1 MLRLYNNEQGDIMAY
16 KLSKWDLSQLYSG
29 YDSPEL
35 ENAFDMIEE
44 QVASFEG
51 VRNKL
56 TPEISTE
63 QFMDVMKADETSTRI
78 ANKLYSFAGL
88 SFTADTQDQKAQA
101 LQARVM
107 QFLAENQNRTLF
119 FSLWWKELDDAN
131 AERLMDASG
140 DYRYY
145 LEAMRLY
152 KPHTLSEAEEKII
165 NLKNVTGVSALGNLY
180 DSITN
185 RYVYKMKVGGKEKE
199 MTAGELYSYRYS
211 TDPAVRA
218 ASYQSQFKVLSA
230 DGNILGQI
238 YQTILRDWHSENIN
252 LRKFKN
258 SIAPRNLSND
268 VPDEAVE
275 ALLSVARKNVGIF
288 QRYFKMKAKHLGMKK
303 IRRYDIYAPL
313 AASKKTYEWDT
324 AVNMVLDAFQGFSP
338 KVAELAKRVFDQNR
352 IDSEVRKGKRG
363 GAFCWG
369 FLPEET
375 PYVLVNYQ
383 GNSREVATLA
393 HELGHAIHAML
404 AEHHSTYTF
413 HSSLPLAETAS
424 TFAEMV
430 LIDKLLTEEK
440 DESVRRDILFKQMD
454 DAYATIMRQSY
465 FALFEK
471 TAHELTQKNA
481 SVDDLANAYLENLKE
496 QFGDSLELSDEFKWE
511 WVGIPH
517 IYQTPFYV
525 YAYAF
530 GQLLVLALYQQFKAE
545 GESFKPKYLKIL
557 SAGGSESPE
566 RILSEA
572 GINIRDAKFWQGGF
586 DVLEK
591 LVTELEKLPVEK
603 AKRDAKSV
611 KSKAAKPAAKKTVKK
626 SVKKAVAKKVVKAK
640 KKK

>member
-1 MLRLYNNEQGDIMAY
+1 MAY
-16 KLSKWDLSQLYSG
+16 KLSKWDLSQIYPG

-35 ENAFDMIEE
+35 ENAFDMLEE

-56 TPEISTE
+56 TPDISTE
-63 QFMDVMKADETSTRI
+63 QFMQIMNANEAMTRI
-78 ANKLYSFAGL
+78 GSKLYAFAGL
-88 SFTADTQDQKAQA
+88 SFTADTQDQKAQS
-101 LQARVM
+101 LQARAM
-107 QFLAENQNRTLF
+107 QFLAQIQNRTLF
-119 FSLWWKELDDAN
+119 FSLWWKEIDEEN
-131 AERLMDASG
+131 AKRLMDASG

-145 LEAMRLY
+145 LEAMRNF
-152 KPHTLSEAEEKII
+152 KPHTLSEAEEKIV

-185 RYVYKMKVGGKEKE
+185 RYVFKMKVDGKEKE
-199 MTAGELYSYRYS
+199 MTAAELFSYRYS

-218 ASYQSQFKVLSA
+218 ASYQAQFKLYA
-230 DGNILGQI
+230 EDGPILGQI
-238 YQTILRDWHSENIN
+238 YQTILRDWHNENVN

-258 SIAPRNLSND
+258 AIAPRNLSND

-288 QRYFKMKAKHLGMKK
+288 QRYFKMKTKHLGMNKM
-303 IRRYDIYAPL
+303 RRYDIYAPL
-313 AASKKTYEWDT
+313 AASKKTYAWDD
-324 AVNMVLDAFQGFSP
+324 AVSMVLDAFNNFSP

-369 FLPEET
+369 FLPGET
-375 PYVLVNYQ
+375 PYVLMNYQ

-424 TFAEMV
+424 TFAEMI
-430 LIDKLLTEEK
+430 LIDKLLSEEK
-440 DESVRRDILFKQMD
+440 DATVRRDILFKQMD
-454 DAYATIMRQSY
+454 DAYATVMRQSY
-465 FALFEK
+465 FAMFEK
-471 TAHELTQKNA
+471 TAHEMTQKNA
-481 SVDDLANAYLENLKE
+481 SVNDLANAYLENLKE

-530 GQLLVLALYQQFKAE
+530 GQLLVYALYQMFKAE
-545 GESFKPKYLKIL
+545 GEAFKPKYLKIL
-557 SAGGSESPE
+557 SAGGSEAPE
-566 RILSEA
+566 RILKEA
-572 GINIRDAKFWQGGF
+572 GVDIRDPKFWQGGF
-586 DVLEK
+586 DFLAR
-591 LVTELEKLPVEK
+591 LVSELEKLPVESK
-603 AKRDAKSV
+603 KKEV
-611 KSKAAKPAAKKTVKK
+611 KKAKPAAKKAVKK
-626 SVKKAVAKKVVKAK
+626 VAAKKPAKKVATKKVVKGK